1 MKWQARV
8 GVDLGQQGLNVV
20 CMPPLLSEEALKQD
34 ITALRKRYEDI
45 LARLRGVEEE
55 LLMIRKEMINTT
67 EEVER
72 KKAKK
77 LVRDL

>member
-1 MKWQARV
+1 
-8 GVDLGQQGLNVV
+8 
-20 CMPPLLSEEALKQD
+20 MPPLLSEEALKQD

>member
-1 MKWQARV
+1 
-8 GVDLGQQGLNVV
+8 
-20 CMPPLLSEEALKQD
+20 MPPLLSEEALKQD

-77 LVRDL
+77 LVHDL